1 MDKIYFKAENLYLV
15 RPSVL
20 TYNADNY
27 KKLEQRIEDIDIALK
42 VDNKYISVFNDNEY
56 LESTDP
62 EFSKYYVNVNEE
74 DSILLIKYLYD
85 NGEWT
90 DEKEEFIISLKRYYD
105 SEYLNELLQ
114 DIKRLDFDDT
124 IKIKKIEK

>member
-105 SEYLNELLQ
+105 SDYLNELLQ